1 MDIAQ
6 MMIFRKIDL
15 IVRFPANGD
24 FFFLRNNK
32 AVVNVGAL
40 DNFESYDRLFGNL
53 NLKLV

>member
-1 MDIAQ
+1 MDIAE